1 MVQNPSGLHQNSFQR
16 TSPLGPQMELRLTNA
31 TVENSDRDYLLGISI
46 QVHADSMTYP
56 ESAMLGNTS
65 MGLLSDKDTS

>member
-1 MVQNPSGLHQNSFQR
+1 
-16 TSPLGPQMELRLTNA
+16 MELRLTNA
-31 TVENSDRDYLLGISI
+31 TVENSDRDYMLGISI